1 MNYYIDELLD
11 YLDIYKVLIEKNLYD
26 PSRIKNIEEIST
38 LINKLNNCYNYKTGI
53 DEYDYSELRRKL
65 MSVFHPDVYKYKIP
79 KEFGFDNTLLISKV
93 NAVLDNIGNA
103 KKEGLKYDY
112 KSQESYSDEDIFEEE
127 MYDARK
133 DERREKRKEFAD
145 RVKDKTSKVLMYMKE
160 RINASLFHIPS
171 NAYDYDRIIDIFE
184 KDLKNLDF
192 RKIRATET
200 INMLKDE
207 KKVLETVWHGE
218 IDRIKLATRY
228 QRELKI
234 KENVMINARFI
245 FEGAKKK
252 LDSYVSYKYST
263 KYDKIMRDWKR
274 TSDEKLKEYLDEK
287 VRYSNRLNGYVDEND
302 KRDTN
307 EIKQNLKKLERE
319 YDQYPKY
326 EEMKKKAI
334 ETLTKDDKDYKE
346 LRENAFKYE
355 QNYLE
360 TQRQYDYY
368 VRYKDGIIN
377 GYKKQIDDEYSAK
390 RFKTDLKI
398 KYYEAKLRRIN
409 NDIMKNIEAREI
421 FETRYKYNFENYTGE
436 VASGFQR

>member
-1 MNYYIDELLD
+1 
-11 YLDIYKVLIEKNLYD
+11 
-26 PSRIKNIEEIST
+26 
-38 LINKLNNCYNYKTGI
+38 
-53 DEYDYSELRRKL
+53 
-65 MSVFHPDVYKYKIP
+65 
-79 KEFGFDNTLLISKV
+79 
-93 NAVLDNIGNA
+93 
-103 KKEGLKYDY
+103 
-112 KSQESYSDEDIFEEE
+112 
-127 MYDARK
+127 
-133 DERREKRKEFAD
+133 
-145 RVKDKTSKVLMYMKE
+145 
-160 RINASLFHIPS
+160 
-171 NAYDYDRIIDIFE
+171 
-184 KDLKNLDF
+184 
-192 RKIRATET
+192 
-200 INMLKDE
+200 
-207 KKVLETVWHGE
+207 
-218 IDRIKLATRY
+218 
-228 QRELKI
+228 
-234 KENVMINARFI
+234 MINARFI

-252 LDSYVSYKYST
+252 LDSYVSYKYSA

-274 TSDEKLKEYLDEK
+274 TSDEILKEYLDEK

-307 EIKQNLKKLERE
+307 EIKQNLKRLERE

-334 ETLTKDDKDYKE
+334 ETLTKDDMDYKE

-368 VRYKDGIIN
+368 VRYKDGILN